1 MSDFD
6 LEGHRASKCQDL
18 SGGTKRKL
26 CAAISMLG
34 SPHLILMDEPTRYV
48 NNSFFC
54 ILLSSFNDFYIFSG
68 MDAVTKRL
76 VWRRIQLQITYGE
89 SAIVL
94 TSHSMEECEFLCTR
108 LAIMANG
115 QFKCLGTPDHIRNKY
130 DIF

>member
-6 LEGHRASKCQDL
+6 LQGHANNLCGDL
-18 SGGTKRKL
+18 SGGTKRKV
-26 CAAISMLG
+26 CASISMLG

-48 NNSFFC
+48 SSFFP
-54 ILLSSFNDFYIFSG
+54 FRIFLDNNKCFHSG

-76 VWRRIQLQITYGE
+76 VWRRIQRQITCGD
-89 SAIVL
+89 SAVVL

-115 QFKCLGTPDHIRNKY
+115 RFKCLGSPNHIKQK
-130 DIF
+130 